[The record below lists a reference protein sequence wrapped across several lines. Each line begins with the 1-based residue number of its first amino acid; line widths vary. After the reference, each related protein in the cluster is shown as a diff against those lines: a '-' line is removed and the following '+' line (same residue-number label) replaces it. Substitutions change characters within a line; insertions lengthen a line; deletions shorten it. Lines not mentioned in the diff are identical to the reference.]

1 MLLPQILSNNRII
14 SLKCFDKIHGFL
26 TQMNIS
32 TTNLKSSYFTY
43 VKYELF
49 RSCLISINHDFCDY
63 VKMLGLQ
70 ACHPVHTVADFD
82 VAALVEHAFLVVV
95 HELVLVV
102 VEQIVYL
109 Y

>member
-32 TTNLKSSYFTY
+32 TTNIKSSYFTY

-49 RSCLISINHDFCDY
+49 RSCFISINHDFCDY
-63 VKMLGLQ
+63 VKMLGPQ
-70 ACHPVHTVADFD
+70 ACHPVHNVADFD
-82 VAALVEHAFLVVV
+82 VAALVEHAFLVVA

-102 VEQIVYL
+102 VEQIVYS